1 MKKTEPIID
10 VDALARVV
18 DQLDGKLP
26 PEDIAQLR
34 ALTQR
39 LLAVRE
45 ELRSSDA
52 TMERVRRLLRGVSS

>member
-1 MKKTEPIID
+1 M
-10 VDALARVV
+10 V

-26 PEDIAQLR
+26 PEDIAYLR
-34 ALTQR
+34 ALTER

-52 TMERVRRLLRGVSS
+52 TMERVRRILRGGTS